1 MDHSIVDD
9 NAILEIQ
16 CGSHLY
22 GTSVPTS
29 DVDYVGVFIAPKQY
43 YIGMER
49 VEEVDRSLI
58 SKGDDGKN
66 DKDAID
72 RKFYELRNFLN
83 LAKGGN
89 PNIVEILF
97 VNDANVI
104 SCNAFGQHLRE
115 NAGLFVSQAVRPK
128 YLGYSLGQKKMMV
141 NKPDNFAQTVA
152 AFEWIEKKIEQGLNP
167 KQRVAA
173 VLFHMVVDKVAEDK
187 LTHISIGKANYC
199 TSMTIK
205 KLHAALHEKL
215 AKITNRQELWKK
227 FAYDVK
233 FAAHLIRLL
242 TEGIEI
248 MTTGRIQFPL
258 QNRDLLLSIRNGGY
272 TKEEV
277 LEMAEGL
284 EVELKDLNSDLPME
298 TDFHKIN
305 NLLMSM
311 VEESWM

>member
-1 MDHSIVDD
+1 
-9 NAILEIQ
+9 
-16 CGSHLY
+16 
-22 GTSVPTS
+22 
-29 DVDYVGVFIAPKQY
+29 
-43 YIGMER
+43 
-49 VEEVDRSLI
+49 VE
-58 SKGDDGKN
+58 
-66 DKDAID
+66 
-72 RKFYELRNFLN
+72 
-83 LAKGGN
+83 
-89 PNIVEILF
+89 
-97 VNDANVI
+97 
-104 SCNAFGQHLRE
+104 
-115 NAGLFVSQAVRPK
+115 
-128 YLGYSLGQKKMMV
+128 
-141 NKPDNFAQTVA
+141 
-152 AFEWIEKKIEQGLNP
+152 
-167 KQRVAA
+167 
-173 VLFHMVVDKVAEDK
+173 
-187 LTHISIGKANYC
+187 
-199 TSMTIK
+199 
-205 KLHAALHEKL
+205 
-215 AKITNRQELWKK
+215 K